1 MLADP
6 CPPAAEIRP
15 LEDGL
20 QRQTVSAPAP
30 GAKVAPGY
38 GQRLA
43 TTTYGFPSL
52 PNWCVWIEPEPQPSD
67 RWSRRWRLGV
77 ESALRQWSA
86 LLPITVVSEQNQ
98 AQIQVLRQRPPRRRV
113 DGRWR
118 ASNGRSMLQLALL
131 SRAGVQRREPLV
143 KVLVSPELRAEV
155 LEATALHELGHA
167 LGLWGHSDDPLDA
180 LAVHQGATPVLQ
192 PSARDQATLQWVRG
206 FDNRFGPMPIPE

>member
-20 QRQTVSAPAP
+20 QRQTVSVPAP

-52 PNWCVWIEPEPQPSD
+52 PHWCVWIEPEPEPSD

-77 ESALRQWSA
+77 ES
-86 LLPITVVSEQNQ
+86 
-98 AQIQVLRQRPPRRRV
+98 
-113 DGRWR
+113 
-118 ASNGRSMLQLALL
+118 L
-131 SRAGVQRREPLV
+131 SLI
-143 KVLVSPELRAEV
+143 
-155 LEATALHELGHA
+155 H
-167 LGLWGHSDDPLDA
+167 
-180 LAVHQGATPVLQ
+180 
-192 PSARDQATLQWVRG
+192 
-206 FDNRFGPMPIPE
+206 I